1 MALDTAGFAV
11 QASAAGGLIS
21 ALERWR
27 NIVGEEFVRT
37 DPATLD
43 EYSRSTLPPK
53 YRHRP
58 AAVVLPDSRERV
70 RRVMETAYDT
80 GVELH
85 PISRGQNWGYGAAMP
100 PRDGMVILDLR
111 RMNRIVEVNA
121 ELGYAVVEPGVSQKQ
136 LADFLRE
143 NRLPYILDATGAG
156 PEASLVGNVLQRG
169 FGHTPYGNRI
179 LHVSG
184 MEVVL
189 RNGTVV
195 HTGFGGFPNAC
206 ATYVFPYGVGP
217 WLDGVFTQSDLGVV
231 TRMAIWLYPRP
242 AQITAFALKLDRP
255 DRLYPTIDALRRLRM
270 AGVVQSTVHVANDLR
285 VISARRQYPW
295 EWTGG
300 KVPLP
305 AEIRQRLRRE
315 SGVGV
320 WNLMGALYGSK
331 AAVRAAVAEVRRAFV
346 GLAHVHFFDDRKLRL
361 GRVVTGA
368 LGRLGLLR
376 GLAGTVE
383 SACSVYDLLCGI
395 PSAEHLRGVYWRMR
409 RPPRDLIADLG
420 KAGGL
425 WFSPVLPADGQ
436 YARLLL
442 ETLEPIFDKH
452 GFEPLITMTSVTERA
467 LVGVVSVFYDAESR
481 AETDAAAACYE
492 ELSAAAIARGFWPY
506 RSGVQKPI
514 RSPIRLSISVD
525 D

>member
-1 MALDTAGFAV
+1 MAHQLAEFTV
-11 QASAAGGLIS
+11 QSSARTGLES
-21 ALERWR
+21 ALLRWR
-27 NIVGEEFVRT
+27 SIVGEEFVRS
-37 DPATLD
+37 DSATLD
-43 EYSRSTLPPK
+43 AYCRSTLPPK

-58 AAVVLPDSRERV
+58 AAVVLPDSREQV
-70 RRVMETAYDT
+70 RRVAATAHET

-85 PISRGQNWGYGAAMP
+85 AISRGQNWGYGAAMP

-136 LADFLRE
+136 LADYLRE
-143 NRLPYILDATGAG
+143 RRLPYILDATGAG

-179 LHVSG
+179 LNVSG

-189 RNGTVV
+189 RDGTVI

-217 WLDGVFTQSDLGVV
+217 WLDGVFTQSDLGIV
-231 TRMAIWLYPRP
+231 TRLAVWLYPRP
-242 AQITAFALKLDRP
+242 AQITAFALKLDRVEQLFP
-255 DRLYPTIDALRRLRM
+255 AIDVLRRLRM
-270 AGVVQSTVHVANDLR
+270 AGIVQSTVHVANDLR

-305 AEIRQRLRRE
+305 PEVRARLRRE
-315 SGVGV
+315 AGVGA
-320 WNLMGALYGSK
+320 WNLMGALYGTK
-331 AAVRAAVAEVRRAFV
+331 ATVRAAVGEVRRAFA
-346 GLAHVHFFDDRKLRL
+346 GSARVHFFDDRKLNL
-361 GRVVTGA
+361 GRTVTGA
-368 LGRLGLLR
+368 LSRMGLLR

-383 SACSVYDLLCGI
+383 SARSVYDLLCGI
-395 PSAEHLRGVYWRMR
+395 PAADHLRGVYWRMR

-420 KAGGL
+420 NAGGL
-425 WFSPVLPADGQ
+425 WFSPVLPATGE

-442 ETLEPIFDKH
+442 DTIEPIFDRH

-467 LVGVVSVFYDAESR
+467 LVGVISVFYDAESE
-481 AETDAAAACYE
+481 AETEAAAACYE
-492 ELSAAAIARGFWPY
+492 ELSAAAITKGFWPY

-514 RSPIRLSISVD
+514 RSPVRVSISVEE
-525 D
+525 

>member
-1 MALDTAGFAV
+1 MTTELIELPL
-11 QASAAGGLIS
+11 QASADSGLS
-21 ALERWR
+21 AALVRWR
-27 NIVGEEFVRT
+27 EIVGDAYVRT

-43 EYSRSTLPPK
+43 TYCRSMLPPK

-58 AAVVLPDSRERV
+58 AAVVLPESREQV
-70 RRVMETAYDT
+70 RRVVQTAHEQ
-80 GVELH
+80 GVALH

-100 PRDGMVILDLR
+100 PRDGMVLLDLR

-121 ELGYAVVEPGVSQKQ
+121 ELGYAVVEPGVSQRQ
-136 LADFLRE
+136 LADYLRD
-143 NRLPYILDATGAG
+143 RGLPYILDATGAG

-179 LHVSG
+179 LNVSG

-189 RNGTVV
+189 RDGSVI
-195 HTGFGGFPNAC
+195 HTGFGEFPNAC
-206 ATYVFPYGVGP
+206 ATHVFPYGIGP

-231 TRMAIWLYPRP
+231 TRLTVWLFPRP
-242 AQITAFALKLDRP
+242 GQITGFALKLDRADQLFP
-255 DRLYPTIDALRRLRM
+255 AIDVLRRLRM
-270 AGVVQSTVHVANDLR
+270 GGIAQSTVHVANDLR

-295 EWTGG
+295 ELTGG
-300 KVPLP
+300 KTPLP
-305 AEIRQRLRRE
+305 PHIRQHLRRE
-315 SGVGV
+315 CGVGV
-320 WNLMGALYGSK
+320 WNLMGALYGTK
-331 AAVRAAVAEVRRAFV
+331 AMVRAAAAEVRRAFAGIARV
-346 GLAHVHFFDDRKLRL
+346 RFFDHRKLRL
-361 GRVVTGA
+361 GQAVTGA
-368 LGRLGLLR
+368 LARIGLLR

-383 SACSVYDLLCGI
+383 SARSVYDLLCGI

-409 RPPRDLIADLG
+409 QPPRDLIAELG
-420 KAGGL
+420 NTGGL
-425 WFSPVLPADGQ
+425 WFSPVLPATGE
-436 YARLLL
+436 YARQLL

-467 LVGVVSVFYDAESR
+467 LVGVVSVFYDADSK

-514 RSPIRLSISVD
+514 RSPIRVSVSVQT
-525 D
+525 